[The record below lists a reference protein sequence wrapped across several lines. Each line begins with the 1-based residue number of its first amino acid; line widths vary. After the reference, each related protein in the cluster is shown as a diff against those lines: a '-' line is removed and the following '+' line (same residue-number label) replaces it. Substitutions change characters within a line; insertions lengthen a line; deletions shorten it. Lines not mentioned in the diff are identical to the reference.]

1 MADRMAVIK
10 AAFTATLKYP
20 AHSFVNFRLVDGCS
34 KAKKNADVSGEDTM
48 KLTEDE
54 LRRMMTDLESENV
67 ERTRAF
73 DKADKMGQAICAF
86 ANDLSGRGVPG
97 YLLLGVE
104 SNGELSG
111 KRIDDEHLTSL
122 GGLKT
127 EGNLLPPPAMALDVF
142 HFDQGDVAVITVFP
156 SAYPPIR
163 YQGQVWVRIGAR
175 KALATEED
183 IHLLEEKRQRNGRRF
198 EERPCHAARMEDM
211 DLELFRTQYL
221 PRAIQSEVIEE
232 DGRPVR
238 EQLASLRFYDRDA
251 DVPTNLGMIL
261 FGKHPEMYI
270 PSAYLQYVKFAASDN
285 AGDILTEHAY
295 KGPLLKIIAELDG
308 FIKVGIASPRSVRVS
323 SLREEI
329 VKSYPDWSIRELL
342 LNAVI
347 HRDYQIGNAPIK
359 FYDYNGLRLE
369 ITNPGGLYGQATPD
383 NFPHV
388 NDYRNPLLAEAI
400 KVMGYVNKFNRGISK
415 VKAELEKNGNP
426 PPVFDVNKRTEFRVT
441 LRPVPDNRDKQALFL
456 PDGKINEPLNEPNGK
471 INLVNGK
478 ISGEKKIIHAIAEH
492 PGIKREGLFLETQI
506 PLRTI
511 DRILRRLRDGADAR
525 IEYRGSRKT
534 GGWFIKS

>member
-1 MADRMAVIK
+1 
-10 AAFTATLKYP
+10 
-20 AHSFVNFRLVDGCS
+20 
-34 KAKKNADVSGEDTM
+34 M
-48 KLTEDE
+48 KLSEE
-54 LRRMMTDLESENV
+54 KLRNLITDLESENV

-73 DKADKMGQAICAF
+73 DKMDKMGQAICAF
-86 ANDLSGRGVPG
+86 ANDLADRGEPG
-97 YLLLGVE
+97 YLILGVE
-104 SNGELSG
+104 NDGKISG
-111 KRIDDEHLTSL
+111 RRISDEQLTSL
-122 GGLKT
+122 GGWKT
-127 EGNLLPPPAMALDVF
+127 EGNLLPPPAMALEHF
-142 HFDQGDVAVITVFP
+142 HFPEGDVVVLTVFP

-175 KALATEED
+175 KALASDED

-198 EERPCHAARMEDM
+198 EEQPCPAARIEDM
-211 DLELFRTQYL
+211 DLDLFRTQYL
-221 PRAIQSEVIEE
+221 PKAIQSEVIDE
-232 DGRPVR
+232 DDRPVR
-238 EQLASLRFYDRDA
+238 EQLAALRFYDRESET
-251 DVPTNLGMIL
+251 PTNLGMIL
-261 FGKHPEMYI
+261 FGKHPELYI

-295 KGPLLKIIAELDG
+295 KGPLLKIITDLDG

-369 ITNPGGLYGQATPD
+369 ITNPGGLYGQAKPE
-383 NFPHV
+383 NFPFV
-388 NDYRNPLLAEAI
+388 SDYRNPLLAEAV

-415 VKAELEKNGNP
+415 VKTELENNGNP
-426 PPVFDVNKRTEFRVT
+426 PPIFDVNKRTEFRVT
-441 LRPVPDNRDKQALFL
+441 LRPVPDNGDKKTVIS
-456 PDGKINEPLNEPNGK
+456 PNGGIKEPLNELNGG
-471 INLVNGK
+471 INPHGGEINGA
-478 ISGEKKIIHAIAEH
+478 KKIILAIAGH
-492 PGIKREGLFLETQI
+492 PGIKRDGLLLETQI

-511 DRILRRLRDGADAR
+511 DRILRHLREGANAK
-525 IEYRGSRKT
+525 IEYRGSKKT

>member
-1 MADRMAVIK
+1 M
-10 AAFTATLKYP
+10 
-20 AHSFVNFRLVDGCS
+20 RLS
-34 KAKKNADVSGEDTM
+34 EE
-48 KLTEDE
+48 KLRQ
-54 LRRMMTDLESENV
+54 LITDLESENV

-73 DKADKMGQAICAF
+73 DKMDKMGQAICAF
-86 ANDLSGRGVPG
+86 ANDLADRGEPG
-97 YLLLGVE
+97 YLILGVE
-104 SNGELSG
+104 NDGKISG
-111 KRIDDEHLTSL
+111 KRINDQQLTSL
-122 GGLKT
+122 GGWKT
-127 EGNLLPPPAMALDVF
+127 EGNLLPPPAMALEQF
-142 HFDQGDVAVITVFP
+142 HFPEGDVAAITVFP

-183 IHLLEEKRQRNGRRF
+183 IHLLEERRQRNGRRF
-198 EERPCHAARMEDM
+198 EELPCHAARLDDM
-211 DLELFRTQYL
+211 DLDLFRTQYL

-238 EQLASLRFYDRDA
+238 EQLASLRFFDRDA
-251 DVPTNLGMIL
+251 EVPTNLGMIL

-270 PSAYLQYVKFAASDN
+270 PSAYLQYVKFATSDN

-308 FIKVGIASPRSVRVS
+308 FIKVGVASPRSVRVS
-323 SLREEI
+323 ALREDI
-329 VKSYPDWSIRELL
+329 FRSYPEWSIRELL

-369 ITNPGGLYGQATPD
+369 ITNPGGLYGQAKPE
-383 NFPHV
+383 NFPYV

-441 LRPVPDNRDKQALFL
+441 LLPSAPPVKTTD
-456 PDGKINEPLNEPNGK
+456 NEPLNEPLKKSSGK
-471 INLVNGK
+471 INDETNEPLNQK
-478 ISGEKKIIHAIAEH
+478 MTENELLKKPLSREEKKNEQKKRLLEFIEAH
-492 PGIKREGLFLETQI
+492 PRSQQKELAKYLNISLATLKRLLEDMTSD
-506 PLRTI
+506 P
-511 DRILRRLRDGADAR
+511 ANAR
-525 IEYRGSRKT
+525 IEHRGSKKT

>member
-1 MADRMAVIK
+1 M
-10 AAFTATLKYP
+10 
-20 AHSFVNFRLVDGCS
+20 RLS
-34 KAKKNADVSGEDTM
+34 EE
-48 KLTEDE
+48 KLR
-54 LRRMMTDLESENV
+54 LLITDLESENV

-73 DKADKMGQAICAF
+73 DKMDKMGQAICAF
-86 ANDLSGRGVPG
+86 ANDLADRGEPG
-97 YLLLGVE
+97 YLILGVE
-104 SNGELSG
+104 NDGKISG
-111 KRIDDEHLTSL
+111 KRINDQQLTSL
-122 GGLKT
+122 GGWKT
-127 EGNLLPPPAMALDVF
+127 EGNLLPPPAMALEHF
-142 HFDQGDVAVITVFP
+142 HFPEGDVVVLTVFP

-175 KALATEED
+175 KALASDED
-183 IHLLEEKRQRNGRRF
+183 IHLLEEKRQRHGRRF
-198 EERPCHAARMEDM
+198 EEQQCLAARMEDM

-232 DGRPVR
+232 DDRPVR
-238 EQLASLRFYDRDA
+238 EQLAALRFYDRESDT
-251 DVPTNLGMIL
+251 PTNLGMIL
-261 FGKHPEMYI
+261 FGKHPELYI

-308 FIKVGIASPRSVRVS
+308 FIKVGVASPRSVRVS
-323 SLREEI
+323 ALREDI
-329 VKSYPDWSIRELL
+329 FRSYPEWSIRELL

-369 ITNPGGLYGQATPD
+369 ITNPGGLYGQAKPE
-383 NFPHV
+383 NFPYV

-426 PPVFDVNKRTEFRVT
+426 PPIFDVNKRTEFRVT
-441 LRPVPDNRDKQALFL
+441 LRPIPDHGDKKAVIS
-456 PDGKINEPLNEPNGK
+456 PSGEINEPLNQFNGGINEPLNQLNGE
-471 INLVNGK
+471 INGEIN
-478 ISGEKKIIHAIAEH
+478 GEKKIILAIAGH
-492 PGIKREGLFLETQI
+492 PGIKRDGLLLETQI

-511 DRILRRLRDGADAR
+511 DRILRHLREGADAK
-525 IEYRGSRKT
+525 IEYRGSKKT